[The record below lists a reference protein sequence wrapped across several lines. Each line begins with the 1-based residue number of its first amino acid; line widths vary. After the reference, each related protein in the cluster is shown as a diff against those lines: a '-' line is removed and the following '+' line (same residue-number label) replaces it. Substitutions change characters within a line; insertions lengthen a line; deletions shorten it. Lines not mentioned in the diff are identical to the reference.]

1 MVPVPD
7 PDRFA
12 GLPDELA
19 AALDPDPRP
28 VAEPGDRLA
37 SVLVPLV
44 LSGDGPARMIF
55 TERKGHLSRHAGEVS
70 FPGGMP
76 DPGDP
81 GLAAT
86 ALRETHEE
94 LGIEPSAVQV
104 LGGLEPVHTHVS
116 GILVTPFVGVL
127 REWPAL
133 YPSAEEI
140 EAVFVFE
147 LAELLERED
156 EQEWE
161 RGGERF
167 TTHVWEME
175 GATIWGATG
184 RMLHTFLGLVRAAQ
198 ARERGA
204 S

>member
-1 MVPVPD
+1 MTSQPD
-7 PDRFA
+7 LDAFGPA
-12 GLPDELA
+12 GLLVERLA
-19 AALDPDPRP
+19 AALDPDPAP
-28 VAEPGDRLA
+28 AAATGDRLA

-44 LSGDGPARMIF
+44 LAPDEPPRVIF

-70 FPGGMP
+70 FPGGMQ
-76 DPGDP
+76 DPGDR
-81 GLAAT
+81 GLAGT

-94 LGIEPSAVQV
+94 LGIEPDSVQV

-127 REWPAL
+127 RSWPEL
-133 YPSAEEI
+133 SPSPEEI

-147 LAELLERED
+147 LAHLLAEED

-167 TTHVWEME
+167 TTHVWEMD

-184 RMLHTFLGLVRAAQ
+184 SMLHAFLQLIR
-198 ARERGA
+198 AREGA
-204 S
+204 DG